1 MVKYGCDN
9 SDHGT
14 LKLIVSQKWADGI
27 NWFLHAGTKSEK
39 IKLIQWFWVGM
50 VNNGHGLLV
59 HESLESAYLKNE
71 FMNWADFLN
80 ADSDAIIFG

>member
-1 MVKYGCDN
+1 MVKYECDN

-39 IKLIQWFWVGM
+39 IKVDSMILG
-50 VNNGHGLLV
+50 GHGQ
-59 HESLESAYLKNE
+59 
-71 FMNWADFLN
+71 
-80 ADSDAIIFG
+80 